1 MTNEGNAHSGNAHS
15 QNTNAPLDG
24 TLVAPGTP
32 LYSTPPSSNS
42 SSPTTANA
50 AASAAASALP
60 GPGTFLSPNSIIT
73 STLKGYV
80 TTQKGPTSS
89 SPLTI
94 SVTPVNPLPTLSPGS
109 LTLCLCLRST
119 PSTITCQILS
129 ILTSVN
135 STPTFVPLKTST
147 HLGQIQSSD
156 ITTVSTSSPPSPD
169 SPDFLG
175 LQSYRPSDLLLTR
188 ITSSTPSSYNLS
200 TAEDCLGVIEV
211 KCQCGG
217 KMVPENFKTV
227 KCKECGREEERKV
240 AKP

>member
-1 MTNEGNAHSGNAHS
+1 MTNEGNIAHS
-15 QNTNAPLDG
+15 QNANAPLDG

-42 SSPTTANA
+42 PTAPTAANA
-50 AASAAASALP
+50 ALP

-119 PSTITCQILS
+119 PSIITCQILS

-156 ITTVSTSSPPSPD
+156 ITTVSTSSPSPSAPD
-169 SPDFLG
+169 SPDFPG

-188 ITSSTPSSYNLS
+188 LTSSTPSSHNLS
-200 TAEDCLGVIEV
+200 TAEDCLGVVEV
-211 KCQCGG
+211 KCNCGG
-217 KMVPENFKTV
+217 KMLPKDFKTV